1 MKYYTRDEQK
11 QIALNLLEL
20 LMRPKHELV
29 AFEKDNT
36 VYLSY
41 TDFDGITCHLT
52 VKDMPEVAAKLK
64 EVEKQFNAVVYY
76 VIGTPTAW
84 GYNYSFLLT
93 SRYREDEEL
102 IHPYGNRQFI
112 VWSYVW
118 NVDVEHNS
126 EAWNVGVFSAPG
138 YPIIRIS

>member
-11 QIALNLLEL
+11 EIAINLLTL
-20 LMRPKHELV
+20 LGR
-29 AFEKDNT
+29 
-36 VYLSY
+36 VYEREQFRVNDVVFLSH
-41 TDFDGITCHLT
+41 TDEDGLTSHLT
-52 VKDMPEVAAKLK
+52 VKDMPEVAAKLE

-93 SRYREDEEL
+93 SRYREDTEL
-102 IHPYGNRQFI
+102 IHPYDNRQFI

-118 NVDVEHNS
+118 NVDYEFNS
-126 EAWNVGVFSAPG
+126 EPGNIGVFSAPG

>member
-11 QIALNLLEL
+11 DIAINLLTL
-20 LMRPKHELV
+20 LGR
-29 AFEKDNT
+29 
-36 VYLSY
+36 VYEREQFRVNDVVFLSH
-41 TDFDGITCHLT
+41 TDEDGITSHLT
-52 VKDMPEVAAKLK
+52 VKDMPEVAAKLE

-93 SRYREDEEL
+93 SRYREDTEL
-102 IHPYGNRQFI
+102 IHPYDNRQFI

-118 NVDVEHNS
+118 NVDYEFNS
-126 EAWNVGVFSAPG
+126 EPGNIGVFSAPG

>member
-11 QIALNLLEL
+11 EIAINLLTL
-20 LMRPKHELV
+20 LGRVYEREQFRLNDV
-29 AFEKDNT
+29 
-36 VYLSY
+36 VYLSH
-41 TDFDGITCHLT
+41 TDEDGITSHIT
-52 VKDMPEVAAKLK
+52 VKDMPEVAAKLE

-84 GYNYSFLLT
+84 GYNFSFLLT
-93 SRYREDEEL
+93 SRYREDNEL
-102 IHPYGNRQFI
+102 IDIYDNRQYV

-118 NVDVEHNS
+118 NVDYEYNS
-126 EAWNVGVFSAPG
+126 EPGRVGVFSAPG